1 MFHVSYFFFQSR
13 QPIFVQLLSAAF
25 RVAQCQWLTFE
36 QRTSVENCIQTLS
49 EVAKSRG
56 IAVPNDLDIQVSHMF
71 SKAAIITR
79 STAKWMQKKRG
90 MNREVST
97 NSVRLVYFLKTNLC
111 NSDGIQSKI
120 VTDSKKKNICWKQII

>member
-1 MFHVSYFFFQSR
+1 MFSFTYLYFQSR

-36 QRTSVENCIQTLS
+36 QRHSVENCIQTLS
-49 EVAKSRG
+49 EVAKARG
-56 IAVPNDLDIQVSHMF
+56 IAVPTDLDIQVSHMF

-90 MNREVST
+90 ITREVSS
-97 NSVRLVYFLKTNLC
+97 NSVSIFCL
-111 NSDGIQSKI
+111 
-120 VTDSKKKNICWKQII
+120 

>member
-1 MFHVSYFFFQSR
+1 MLYFSIIDSNFCLFFQSR

-56 IAVPNDLDIQVSHMF
+56 ISVPNDLDVQVSHMF

-79 STAKWMQKKRG
+79 STAKWMQKKKG
-90 MNREVST
+90 FNREVST
-97 NSVRLVYFLKTNLC
+97 NSVSYHIC
-111 NSDGIQSKI
+111 
-120 VTDSKKKNICWKQII
+120 TDVFKNVKC

>member
-1 MFHVSYFFFQSR
+1 MLYFSIIYSNYCILLVFFQSR

-56 IAVPNDLDIQVSHMF
+56 ISVPNDLDVQVSHMF

-79 STAKWMQKKRG
+79 STAKWMQKKKG
-90 MNREVST
+90 FNREVST
-97 NSVRLVYFLKTNLC
+97 NSVSCHNC
-111 NSDGIQSKI
+111 
-120 VTDSKKKNICWKQII
+120 TDD

>member
-1 MFHVSYFFFQSR
+1 MLCLYTCFIFQLLILIFVYFYFQSR

-56 IAVPNDLDIQVSHMF
+56 ISVPNDLDVQVSHMF

-79 STAKWMQKKRG
+79 STAKWMQKKKG
-90 MNREVST
+90 FNREVST
-97 NSVRLVYFLKTNLC
+97 NSVSLFVQTFKCQMLTKVVI
-111 NSDGIQSKI
+111 S
-120 VTDSKKKNICWKQII
+120 

>member
-1 MFHVSYFFFQSR
+1 MLYFSIIDSNYCLLFFQSR

-56 IAVPNDLDIQVSHMF
+56 ISVPNDLDVQVSHMF

-79 STAKWMQKKRG
+79 STAKWMQKKKG
-90 MNREVST
+90 FNREVST
-97 NSVRLVYFLKTNLC
+97 NSVSC
-111 NSDGIQSKI
+111 HII
-120 VTDSKKKNICWKQII
+120 ICTDV